1 MRGPAV
7 ALAGAILALTMAS
20 AGAAE
25 TVNGRWAAD
34 PARCWSDGLTPA
46 LSPLVVTGYAVRW
59 LGDTCRIGRMYK
71 TGETVHVEARCWG
84 ADGERSIPVSLHPAR
99 GGRLQVT
106 WNRATRGDLTRCP

>member
-84 ADGERSIPVSLHPAR
+84 ADGERAIPVSLQPVH
-99 GGRLQVT
+99 GRLQVI
-106 WNRATRGDLTRCP
+106 WNRATRGDLTRCH